1 MLEIKLYTALSGST
15 KITVLSS
22 VSTRI
27 YPLIVPQESAMPAI
41 TYARVSGG
49 QQNDLSGYSNIEN
62 PRIQIDCWATSY
74 KEIKTI
80 AENVHAVLY
89 AATTFKAI
97 LVSDMD
103 LYESDVELYRETMD
117 FKIWNRE

>member
-41 TYARVSGG
+41 TYARISGG
-49 QQNDLSGYSNIEN
+49 QQNDLFGYSNLEN
-62 PRIQIDCWATSY
+62 PRIQIDCWAKTY
-74 KEIKTI
+74 KEVKTI

-89 AATTFKAI
+89 ADTTFKAI

-103 LYESDVELYRETMD
+103 FYESDVELYRESMD

>member
-1 MLEIKLYTALSGST
+1 MLESKLYTALSGST
-15 KITVLSS
+15 KITVTSS

-49 QQNDLSGYSNIEN
+49 QQNDLTGYSGLEN

-103 LYESDVELYRETMD
+103 FYESDVELYRESMD